1 MKLRSRRV
9 SHLNLALGILVSCLA
24 IAQPASAQSKEEQA
38 PPVSGLVPD
47 HATISVADIE
57 REAEW
62 YTRVLGF
69 KLWRKMGT
77 DPDNINYQMWIPG
90 YRIDIVQYK
99 GSKRP
104 TPVDPLYLQQGWIH
118 VVFHVDDVARALAQL
133 QALHVVPKEV
143 NKDAQGNLI
152 QIRLR
157 DPENNE
163 IEIGRIIPNQPK

>member
-1 MKLRSRRV
+1 MKLQSRRMFYPRSV
-9 SHLNLALGILVSCLA
+9 FVVIVSCLTL
-24 IAQPASAQSKEEQA
+24 AQPGSAQAKEEQA

-47 HATISVADIE
+47 HATISVANIE

-69 KLWRKMGT
+69 KLWRKLDA

-90 YRIDIVQYK
+90 YRFDLIQYK

-104 TPVDPLYLQQGWIH
+104 APAEPLYLQQGWIH
-118 VVFHVDDVARALAQL
+118 VVFHVDDVATALRQL

-157 DPENNE
+157 DPEGNE
-163 IEIGRIIPNQPK
+163 VEIGRIIPDQPK